1 MALRFS
7 TPESGASSPQLKN
20 AQWQRVDVGR
30 RLAHSDLSG
39 FLGLEIYDPNAAK
52 AAQPRKAASQQPAK
66 AGPKPAKAA
75 PTPAPGQP
83 KKAKGKGSKPQPRPA
98 PEDNAD
104 GADADADTNADA
116 DDDLAQFL
124 NDGWQLVDDLDMPD
138 GDASDAGEEDA
149 AGSEAE
155 TDDEPVEGIEDVD
168 AVMLATGDENLSG
181 SDDEEEREEEADDAY
196 DIATA
201 ALEGAASTEPSTKRV
216 EDVSAW
222 AQFGLH
228 EQLLEGLRD
237 LGFATPT
244 PIQAQS
250 LPAAIFARR

>member
-1 MALRFS
+1 MPHAAILLMALSVPR
-7 TPESGASSPQLKN
+7 PNPCASLAQLKN

-39 FLGLEIYDPNAAK
+39 FLGLEIYDPDAAK
-52 AAQPRKAASQQPAK
+52 AAHPPKAATQQPAK
-66 AGPKPAKAA
+66 IA
-75 PTPAPGQP
+75 PQLAPEQS
-83 KKAKGKGSKPQPRPA
+83 KKVKGSKPQPLPS
-98 PEDNAD
+98 PKED
-104 GADADADTNADA
+104 ADADADADIV
-116 DDDLAQFL
+116 DFL
-124 NDGWQLVDDLDMPD
+124 NDGWQLVDDMETPD
-138 GDASDAGEEDA
+138 GDAGGAGEDEA
-149 AGSEAE
+149 ADSEAE
-155 TDDEPVEGIEDVD
+155 EDDGTSEGVEDVD
-168 AVMLATGDENLSG
+168 FVMLATGDESLSE
-181 SDDEEEREEEADDAY
+181 DDEEEADEVDSAGDDAY

-201 ALEGAASTEPSTKRV
+201 ALEGAASTDPSTKRV

-222 AQFGLH
+222 IQFALH